1 MAIHFHDETASAATR
16 KKEARSS
23 QKQAAT
29 PSSWRTQEL
38 ALHTLALNRPKQ
50 EREIQ
55 VDTCD
60 HLKEMSHSESPFIAE
75 WLANNR
81 IIKSLRKD
89 KRSRSKKWET
99 INRIYDYSFDFITA
113 DEVWHSSNNRLP
125 RLQTYA
131 DPMHEH
137 LEEADEW
144 FTNRQEFDDVGKLID
159 EEFDSVTELLSELT
173 LMTELLSELT
183 LMMGRNLYFWD
194 AESLAHAKSE
204 RRKSEETNLLGGM
217 HLLEKGVSIEDFTE
231 AIHPVTGIIMYWV
244 KSDGTWKTECVDV

>member
-1 MAIHFHDETASAATR
+1 MVTYSYDEATSVTQR

-38 ALHTLALNRPKQ
+38 ALRTLALNHPKQ

-55 VDTCD
+55 VDTCN

-81 IIKSLRKD
+81 IIKSLRRD
-89 KRSRSKKWET
+89 KRSRSKKWEA
-99 INRIYDYSFDFITA
+99 INRMYDYSFNFITA
-113 DEVWHSSNNRLP
+113 DEVWHGPNNQLP
-125 RLQTYA
+125 LLPKYA
-131 DPMHEH
+131 DPMHDH

-144 FTNRQEFDDVGKLID
+144 FTNHQEFDDVGKLID

-173 LMTELLSELT
+173 LM
-183 LMMGRNLYFWD
+183 MGRNLYFWD
-194 AESLAHAKSE
+194 TDSLAHAKSE
-204 RRKSEETNLLGGM
+204 RRKSEELNLLGGM
-217 HLLEKGVSIEDFTE
+217 HLLKKGVSIEDFMD
-231 AIHPVTGIIMYWV
+231 ALHPVIGIIMYWV
-244 KSDGTWKTECVDV
+244 KGGGIWKTECMAV

>member
-1 MAIHFHDETASAATR
+1 MAIHFHNETVSAATR
-16 KKEARSS
+16 NKEARSS
-23 QKQAAT
+23 QKQVAT
-29 PSSWRTQEL
+29 HSSWRTQEL
-38 ALHTLALNRPKQ
+38 ALHTLALNHPKQ

-99 INRIYDYSFDFITA
+99 INRMYDHSFNFITVYESQHYPG
-113 DEVWHSSNNRLP
+113 DQLP
-125 RLQTYA
+125 YLQTYA

-144 FTNRQEFDDVGKLID
+144 FTNHQEFDDVGKLID

-173 LMTELLSELT
+173 LM
-183 LMMGRNLYFWD
+183 MGRNLYFWD
-194 AESLAHAKSE
+194 AESVAHAKSD
-204 RRKSEETNLLGGM
+204 RSKSEELNLLGGM

-231 AIHPVTGIIMYWV
+231 ALHPVTGIIMYWV
-244 KSDGTWKTECVDV
+244 KSDGTWKTECVGV

>member
-1 MAIHFHDETASAATR
+1 MAIHFHNETASAATR

-23 QKQAAT
+23 QKQVAT
-29 PSSWRTQEL
+29 HSSWRTQEL
-38 ALHTLALNRPKQ
+38 ALHTLALNHPKQ

-55 VDTCD
+55 VDTCN
-60 HLKEMSHSESPFIAE
+60 HLKEMSHNESPFIAE

-99 INRIYDYSFDFITA
+99 INRMYDHSFNFITVYESQHYPG
-113 DEVWHSSNNRLP
+113 DRLS

-137 LEEADEW
+137 LEEAGEW
-144 FTNRQEFDDVGKLID
+144 FTNHHQEFDDVGKLID

-173 LMTELLSELT
+173 LM
-183 LMMGRNLYFWD
+183 MGRNLYFWD
-194 AESLAHAKSE
+194 AESVAYAKSD
-204 RRKSEETNLLGGM
+204 RSKSEELNLLGGM

-231 AIHPVTGIIMYWV
+231 ALHPVTGIIMYWV

>member
-1 MAIHFHDETASAATR
+1 MAIHIHNETASAATR
-16 KKEARSS
+16 KKADCSS
-23 QKQAAT
+23 QKQVVT
-29 PSSWRTQEL
+29 HSSWRTQEL
-38 ALHTLALNRPKQ
+38 ALHTLALNHPKQ

-81 IIKSLRKD
+81 VIKSLRKD
-89 KRSRSKKWET
+89 RRARSKKWET
-99 INRIYDYSFDFITA
+99 INRIYDYSFNFITE
-113 DEVWHSSNNRLP
+113 DEVWHGPNNQLP
-125 RLQTYA
+125 LLPKYA
-131 DPMHEH
+131 DPMHDH

-144 FTNRQEFDDVGKLID
+144 FTSHQEFDDVGKLID

-173 LMTELLSELT
+173 LM
-183 LMMGRNLYFWD
+183 MGRNLYFWD
-194 AESLAHAKSE
+194 AESVAHAKSD
-204 RRKSEETNLLGGM
+204 RSKSEELNLLGGM

-231 AIHPVTGIIMYWV
+231 ALHPVTGIIMYWV

>member
-1 MAIHFHDETASAATR
+1 MAIHFHNETASAATR

-23 QKQAAT
+23 QKQVAT

-38 ALHTLALNRPKQ
+38 ALHTLALNHPKQ

-81 IIKSLRKD
+81 IIQSLRKD
-89 KRSRSKKWET
+89 KRLRSKKWEA
-99 INRIYDYSFDFITA
+99 INRMYDHSFNFITVYESQHYPS
-113 DEVWHSSNNRLP
+113 DRLP

-144 FTNRQEFDDVGKLID
+144 FTNRLEFDDDGRLID
-159 EEFDSVTELLSELT
+159 EEFGSVTELLSG
-173 LMTELLSELT
+173 LT

-194 AESLAHAKSE
+194 AESLAHAKSD
-204 RRKSEETNLLGGM
+204 RRKSGETNLLGGM

-231 AIHPVTGIIMYWV
+231 ALHPVTGIIMYWV
-244 KSDGTWKTECVDV
+244 KSDGTWKTECVAV

>member
-1 MAIHFHDETASAATR
+1 MAIHFHNETTSGTTP
-16 KKEARSS
+16 KKRGRSS
-23 QKQAAT
+23 QKQVAT
-29 PSSWRTQEL
+29 HSSWRTQEL
-38 ALHTLALNRPKQ
+38 ALHALALNHPKQ

-55 VDTCD
+55 VDTCN

-89 KRSRSKKWET
+89 KRSRSKKWEA
-99 INRIYDYSFDFITA
+99 INRIYDYSFNFITV
-113 DEVWHSSNNRLP
+113 DEVWHSLDSQLP
-125 RLQTYA
+125 YLQTYA

-144 FTNRQEFDDVGKLID
+144 FTSHQEFDDVGKLID

-173 LMTELLSELT
+173 LM
-183 LMMGRNLYFWD
+183 MGRNLYFWD
-194 AESLAHAKSE
+194 AESVAHAKSD
-204 RRKSEETNLLGGM
+204 RSKSEETNLLGGM

-231 AIHPVTGIIMYWV
+231 ALHPVAGIIMCWV

>member
-1 MAIHFHDETASAATR
+1 MAIHIHNETTSATTR
-16 KKEARSS
+16 KKADRSS
-23 QKQAAT
+23 KNQATT

-38 ALHTLALNRPKQ
+38 ALHTLALNHPKQ

-55 VDTCD
+55 VDTCN

-89 KRSRSKKWET
+89 KRSRSKKWEA
-99 INRIYDYSFDFITA
+99 INRMYDHSFNFITVYESQHYPG
-113 DEVWHSSNNRLP
+113 DRLP

-137 LEEADEW
+137 LEEAGEW
-144 FTNRQEFDDVGKLID
+144 FTNHQEFDDDGKLID
-159 EEFDSVTELLSELT
+159 EEFDSV
-173 LMTELLSELT
+173 TELLSELT

-194 AESLAHAKSE
+194 AESVAHAESE
-204 RRKSEETNLLGGM
+204 RCKAEGMSLLGGI
-217 HLLEKGVSIEDFTE
+217 HLLKKGVSIDDFMG
-231 AIHPVTGIIMYWV
+231 ALRPVAGVIMYWAE
-244 KSDGTWKTECVDV
+244 SDGNWETECVGV

>member
-1 MAIHFHDETASAATR
+1 MATYSYDEATSATMR
-16 KKEARSS
+16 KKELRSS
-23 QKQAAT
+23 RKQVAT
-29 PSSWRTQEL
+29 ASSSWRTQEL
-38 ALHTLALNRPKQ
+38 ALHTLALNHPKQ

-81 IIKSLRKD
+81 IIKSLRGN
-89 KRSRSKKWET
+89 KRSRSKKWEA
-99 INRIYDYSFDFITA
+99 INRMYDHSFNFITVYESQHYPG
-113 DEVWHSSNNRLP
+113 DRLP
-125 RLQTYA
+125 RLQTYT
-131 DPMHEH
+131 DPLHKH

-144 FTNRQEFDDVGKLID
+144 FTNRLEFDDVGKLID
-159 EEFDSVTELLSELT
+159 EEFDSV
-173 LMTELLSELT
+173 TELLSELT

-204 RRKSEETNLLGGM
+204 RRKSEELDLLGGM

-231 AIHPVTGIIMYWV
+231 ALHPVTGIIMYWV
-244 KSDGTWKTECVDV
+244 KSDGTWKTECVAV

>member
-1 MAIHFHDETASAATR
+1 MAIHAHEETTSAATR

-23 QKQAAT
+23 QKQATT

-38 ALHTLALNRPKQ
+38 ALHTLALNHPKQ
-50 EREIQ
+50 EHEIQ

-60 HLKEMSHSESPFIAE
+60 HRKEMSHSESPFIAE

-81 IIKSLRKD
+81 IVKTLRKN

-99 INRIYDYSFDFITA
+99 INCIYDHSFNFITVYESQHYPG
-113 DEVWHSSNNRLP
+113 DRLP

-144 FTNRQEFDDVGKLID
+144 FTSRLEFDDDGKLID

-173 LMTELLSELT
+173 LT
-183 LMMGRNLYFWD
+183 MGRNLYFWD
-194 AESLAHAKSE
+194 ADSVAHAKSD
-204 RRKSEETNLLGGM
+204 RHKSEEIKLLGGM
-217 HLLEKGVSIEDFTE
+217 HLLERGVSIEDFRE
-231 AIHPVTGIIMYWV
+231 ALHPVTGIIMYWV
-244 KSDGTWKTECVDV
+244 KSGGDWKTECVAV

>member
-1 MAIHFHDETASAATR
+1 MAIHFHNETVSAATR
-16 KKEARSS
+16 KKESRSS
-23 QKQAAT
+23 QKQVAT
-29 PSSWRTQEL
+29 HSSWRTQEL

-55 VDTCD
+55 VDTCN

-99 INRIYDYSFDFITA
+99 INRIYDYSFNFITVYESQHYPG
-113 DEVWHSSNNRLP
+113 DRLP
-125 RLQTYA
+125 RLQTYT

-144 FTNRQEFDDVGKLID
+144 FTNHQEFDDVGKLID
-159 EEFDSVTELLSELT
+159 EEFDSV
-173 LMTELLSELT
+173 TELLSELT

-204 RRKSEETNLLGGM
+204 RRKSGETDLLGGM

-231 AIHPVTGIIMYWV
+231 ALHPVTGIIMYWV
-244 KSDGTWKTECVDV
+244 KGDGTWKTECVAV

>member
-1 MAIHFHDETASAATR
+1 MAIHIHNETTSATTR
-16 KKEARSS
+16 KKADRSS
-23 QKQAAT
+23 KNQATT

-38 ALHTLALNRPKQ
+38 ALHTLALNHPKQ

-55 VDTCD
+55 VDTCN

-89 KRSRSKKWET
+89 KRSRSKKWEA
-99 INRIYDYSFDFITA
+99 INRMYDHSFNFITVYESQHYPG
-113 DEVWHSSNNRLP
+113 DRLP
-125 RLQTYA
+125 RLQTYT

-144 FTNRQEFDDVGKLID
+144 FTNHQEFDDAGKLID
-159 EEFDSVTELLSELT
+159 EEFDSV
-173 LMTELLSELT
+173 TELLSELT

-194 AESLAHAKSE
+194 AESVAYAKSE
-204 RRKSEETNLLGGM
+204 RRKSGETNLLGGM

-231 AIHPVTGIIMYWV
+231 ALHPVTGIIMYWV
-244 KSDGTWKTECVDV
+244 KSDGTWKTECVYV

>member
-1 MAIHFHDETASAATR
+1 MAIHIHNETTSGTTP
-16 KKEARSS
+16 KKRGRSS
-23 QKQAAT
+23 QKQATT

-38 ALHTLALNRPKQ
+38 ALHTLALNHPKQ

-55 VDTCD
+55 VDTCN

-89 KRSRSKKWET
+89 KRSRSKKWEA
-99 INRIYDYSFDFITA
+99 INRMYDHSFNFITVYESQHYPG
-113 DEVWHSSNNRLP
+113 DRLP
-125 RLQTYA
+125 RLQTYT

-144 FTNRQEFDDVGKLID
+144 FTNHQEFDDAGKLID
-159 EEFDSVTELLSELT
+159 EEFDSV
-173 LMTELLSELT
+173 TELLSELT

-194 AESLAHAKSE
+194 AESVAYAKSE
-204 RRKSEETNLLGGM
+204 RRKSGETNLLGGM

-231 AIHPVTGIIMYWV
+231 ALHPVTGIIMYWV
-244 KSDGTWKTECVDV
+244 KSDGTWKTECVYV